1 MKLLD
6 IPVPFRLLFLGL
18 LLTAASSAAAQHP
31 QEEVVDWP
39 KAHQRLT
46 ADTAA
51 LHKQIRMLKQQT
63 EACKQRTADW
73 KEKHKPKACQDSVV
87 LLDKAIHEADS
98 IRQQLQ
104 QQLAEVGQQIEHDA
118 DSIRQAEQQQMA
130 DVAGLQAYAPA
141 YAKVL
146 AGKAT
151 DFLKRLYS
159 QMDNRTLQRYGAE
172 AEAYADYPE
181 IKPLLPRLRTA
192 RQVKQWLHQADSLLA
207 LPCTPA
213 VMQLAKQFEGL
224 NRQKAFSAAQW
235 QELYD
240 GKVVCLLGY
249 EDGTARY
256 TQFLQLL
263 REAAGEDA
271 AQGRSK
277 VNKWLDN
284 ELTKK
289 YEEYVFSRLPYI
301 KVRYFYLKQQLAGT
315 ATPASLLED
324 AKFKKFCQEMNIGT
338 P

>member
-6 IPVPFRLLFLGL
+6 IPVPFRLLFLCL
-18 LLTAASSAAAQHP
+18 LLTGASSAAAQHP

-39 KAHQRLT
+39 KVHQRLT

-51 LHKQIRMLKQQT
+51 LHRQIRMLKQQT

-235 QELYD
+235 KELYD

>member
-6 IPVPFRLLFLGL
+6 IPVPFRLLFLCL

-51 LHKQIRMLKQQT
+51 LRKQIRMLKQQT
-63 EACKQRTADW
+63 ETCKQRTADW

-104 QQLAEVGQQIEHDA
+104 QQLAEVGQQIERDA

-130 DVAGLQAYAPA
+130 DVARLQAYAPA

-146 AGKAT
+146 AGNVA

-159 QMDNRTLQRYGAE
+159 QMDDRTLQRYGAE

-213 VMQLAKQFEGL
+213 AKQLGKQFEGL
-224 NRQKAFSAAQW
+224 KKEFSTAQW
-235 QELYD
+235 KELY
-240 GKVVCLLGY
+240 GGTVVCLLGY
-249 EDGTARY
+249 EGGTARY

>member
-6 IPVPFRLLFLGL
+6 IPVPFRLLFLCL

-39 KAHQRLT
+39 KVHQRLT

-51 LHKQIRMLKQQT
+51 LHRQIRMLKQQT
-63 EACKQRTADW
+63 ETCKQRTADW

-224 NRQKAFSAAQW
+224 NRQKAFSTAQW
-235 QELYD
+235 KELYD

>member
-6 IPVPFRLLFLGL
+6 IPVPFRLLFLCL

-39 KAHQRLT
+39 KVHQRLT

-146 AGKAT
+146 AGKVT

-159 QMDNRTLQRYGAE
+159 QMDNRTLQRYGTE
-172 AEAYADYPE
+172 VEAYADYPE

-224 NRQKAFSAAQW
+224 NRQKAFSTVQW

>member
-6 IPVPFRLLFLGL
+6 IPVPFRLLFLCL
-18 LLTAASSAAAQHP
+18 LLMAASSAAAQHP

-39 KAHQRLT
+39 KVHQRLT

-51 LHKQIRMLKQQT
+51 LHRQIRMLKQQT
-63 EACKQRTADW
+63 ETCKQRTADW

-87 LLDKAIHEADS
+87 LLDKAIDKADS

-224 NRQKAFSAAQW
+224 NRQKAFSTVQW

-263 REAAGEDA
+263 CEAAGEDA

>member
-6 IPVPFRLLFLGL
+6 IPVPFRLLFLCF

-51 LHKQIRMLKQQT
+51 LHRQIRMLKQQT
-63 EACKQRTADW
+63 ETCKQRTAAW

-87 LLDKAIHEADS
+87 QLDQDICKADS
-98 IRQQLQ
+98 ILRQLQ

-172 AEAYADYPE
+172 VEAYADYPE

-224 NRQKAFSAAQW
+224 NRQKAFSTVQW

>member
-6 IPVPFRLLFLGL
+6 IPVPFRLLFLCL

-31 QEEVVDWP
+31 QEEVVDWS

-51 LHKQIRMLKQQT
+51 LHKHIRMLKQQT

-73 KEKHKPKACQDSVV
+73 KEKNKPKACQDSVV

-159 QMDNRTLQRYGAE
+159 QMDDRTLQRYGTE

-192 RQVKQWLHQADSLLA
+192 RLVKQWLHQADSLLA

-224 NRQKAFSAAQW
+224 NRQKAFSTVQW

-256 TQFLQLL
+256 IQFLQLL

>member
-6 IPVPFRLLFLGL
+6 IPVPFRLLFLCL
-18 LLTAASSAAAQHP
+18 LLMAASSAAAQHP

-39 KAHQRLT
+39 KVHQRLT

-51 LHKQIRMLKQQT
+51 LHRQIRMLKQQT
-63 EACKQRTADW
+63 ETCKQRTADW

-87 LLDKAIHEADS
+87 LLDKAIDKADS

-104 QQLAEVGQQIEHDA
+104 QQLAEVGQQIERDA

-224 NRQKAFSAAQW
+224 NRQKAFSTVQW

-263 REAAGEDA
+263 CEAAGEDA